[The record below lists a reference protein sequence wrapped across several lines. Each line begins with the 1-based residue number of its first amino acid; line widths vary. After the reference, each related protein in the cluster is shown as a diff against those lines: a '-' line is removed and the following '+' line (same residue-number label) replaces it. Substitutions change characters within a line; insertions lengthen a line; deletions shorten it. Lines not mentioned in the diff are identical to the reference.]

1 MIVTIYESKRFR
13 TENLA
18 WRRYVRK
25 DATGEGYSWCLTSPR
40 TSFDV
45 AQGRCDADDIPAEI
59 RALADARRGL
69 AFSYV
74 DWPMENEHERRD
86 R

>member
-1 MIVTIYESKRFR
+1 MIVTTYESKRFR
-13 TENLA
+13 NENLA

-25 DATGEGYSWCLTSPR
+25 DATGEGYSWCLTSPWTR
-40 TSFDV
+40 FDV
-45 AQGRCDADDIPAEI
+45 AQGTCSADDIDADV

-74 DWPMENEHERRD
+74 DWPMES
-86 R
+86 

>member
-1 MIVTIYESKRFR
+1 MIVTTFESKRLLAK
-13 TENLA
+13 NLQ

-25 DATGEGYSWCLTSPR
+25 DATGDGYSWCLTSPR
-40 TSFDV
+40 TKFDV
-45 AQGRCDADDIPAEI
+45 AQGRCDADDIPANV

-74 DWPMENEHERRD
+74 DWPMESAG
-86 R
+86 

>member
-1 MIVTIYESKRFR
+1 MIVTTYESKRLQTR
-13 TENLA
+13 RQQ

-25 DATGEGYSWCLTSPR
+25 DAMGDGYSWCITSWR
-40 TSFDV
+40 NKYDV
-45 AQGRCDADDIPAEI
+45 AQGRCEAGDIPADV

-74 DWPMENEHERRD
+74 DWPMENKG
-86 R
+86 